1 VDANEHYAAGEKAL
15 KTAGQSPPMS
25 VEGEYYARVAQAHF
39 LAAITAR
46 LTDLVGAVEPIRVTL
61 QQSRG
66 LR

>member
-1 VDANEHYAAGEKAL
+1 MDANEHYARGESAL
-15 KTAGQSPPMS
+15 TVAGQEPP
-25 VEGEYYARVAQAHF
+25 GERATYYVGIAQAHF

-61 QQSRG
+61 QQTRG